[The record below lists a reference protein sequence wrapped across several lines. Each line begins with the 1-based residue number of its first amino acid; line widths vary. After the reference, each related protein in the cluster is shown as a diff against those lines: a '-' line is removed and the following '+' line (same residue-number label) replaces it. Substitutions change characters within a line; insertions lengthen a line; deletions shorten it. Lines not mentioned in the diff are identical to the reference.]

1 MKHLAYLPIGGRDVA
16 IDMSGYFCPRV
27 FNHCDSVSQ
36 YLGIIATPY

>member
-1 MKHLAYLPIGGRDVA
+1 MKHLAYLPIGGRYVA

-36 YLGIIATPY
+36 YLCIITVPY